1 LVKAQQIV
9 GEWHQPAD
17 LPGQPNLLE
26 EGDEADQTAEGR
38 DGFRG
43 GSEPDL
49 PSGED
54 RIARTL
60 HRLVKGCGVRLFDTT
75 LLPHGL

>member
-1 LVKAQQIV
+1 
-9 GEWHQPAD
+9 
-17 LPGQPNLLE
+17 
-26 EGDEADQTAEGR
+26 
-38 DGFRG
+38 
-43 GSEPDL
+43 L

-54 RIARTL
+54 GITRTL